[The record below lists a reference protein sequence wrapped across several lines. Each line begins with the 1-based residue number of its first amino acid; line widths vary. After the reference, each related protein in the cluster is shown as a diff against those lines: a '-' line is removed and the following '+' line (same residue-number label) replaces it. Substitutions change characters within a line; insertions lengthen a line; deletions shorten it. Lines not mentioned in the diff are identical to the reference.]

1 MVCRRGEIRLA
12 NFNPAKGTEPGK
24 IRPCLIIQ
32 SDLLNDARHPS
43 TTVIPLTSRL
53 VDNAVPLRYRISAR
67 DDLRSDSEV
76 VLDQARTIDNRRI
89 SNETLTT
96 LTGQELAVV
105 EEYLRIVLGFDV
117 LDDVK
122 IPNAETIEA
131 LRQARSGKGLTEYD
145 NLENLKAGHG

>member
-12 NFNPAKGTEPGK
+12 NFNPAKGAEPGK

-53 VDNAVPLRYRISAR
+53 VDNAAPLRFRISAR

-76 VLDQARTIDNRRI
+76 MLDQARTIDNRRI
-89 SNETLTT
+89 TNETLTT

-105 EEYLRIVLGFDV
+105 EEYLKIVLGFDV
-117 LDDVK
+117 F
-122 IPNAETIEA
+122 
-131 LRQARSGKGLTEYD
+131 
-145 NLENLKAGHG
+145 END

>member
-1 MVCRRGEIRLA
+1 MKQPMPMDFRRGEVRLA

-32 SDLLNDARHPS
+32 SDLLNDVRHPS

-53 VDNAVPLRYRISAR
+53 VDNAVPLRFRISAR

-76 VLDQARTIDNRRI
+76 MLDQARTIDNRRI
-89 SNETLTT
+89 SNETLTI
-96 LTGQELAVV
+96 LTGRELAMV

-117 LDDVK
+117 
-122 IPNAETIEA
+122 
-131 LRQARSGKGLTEYD
+131 S
-145 NLENLKAGHG
+145 

>member
-53 VDNAVPLRYRISAR
+53 VDNAIPLRFRISAR
-67 DDLRSDSEV
+67 DELRSDSEV
-76 VLDQARTIDNRRI
+76 MLDQVRTIDNRRI
-89 SNETLTT
+89 SSEVLTV
-96 LTGQELAVV
+96 LTGPELAEI
-105 EEYLRIVLGFDV
+105 EEYLRIVLGFD
-117 LDDVK
+117 LF
-122 IPNAETIEA
+122 
-131 LRQARSGKGLTEYD
+131 
-145 NLENLKAGHG
+145 ENN